1 MTLTFPLRLYSKS
14 SVGVDQT
21 CKRKLYFNYEL
32 LGGIQA
38 KTTSLELFIGIAL
51 HDGLAAIAEGI
62 AIDDIA
68 TAGFKQVYVPLIEAA
83 TNPNT
88 GEIQDED
95 IDYAK
100 EQATLVEGLL
110 RGFHK
115 HVWPRLMNDYTVYL
129 VEKPMVYRHGDLG
142 MMVKADLVLQSKLDE
157 TLWYVEYK
165 STSSKREE
173 WVKSWETNVQ
183 LHSSIYAIEQSEG
196 IEVTGVIV
204 QGLYKGYES
213 YGKLSSPMCYAYKKS
228 GNPPFTQSQVSYKY
242 LNGWRRTPTW
252 ELEGGLKAWVE
263 GMPEEVLADQFP
275 QTPPIFINKDL
286 IDAFFRQQT
295 MRQHQIIDALV
306 NLKSADLDAWDKQSV
321 LDEVFPQNFEACTP
335 SWGRFE
341 CQYKLLCHGG
351 VEDPLM
357 HGFVARDVKHL
368 EPFLEVLR
376 KDAELDKS
384 FKEMMTYEPEQD

>member
-1 MTLTFPLRLYSKS
+1 MASNFPLRLYSKS

-51 HDGLAAIAEGI
+51 HDGLAAIAEGVDI
-62 AIDDIA
+62 DAIGQ
-68 TAGFKQVYVPLIEAA
+68 TAFAQVYKPLVEAA
-83 TNPNT
+83 TNPET
-88 GEIQDED
+88 GEIQPED
-95 IDYAK
+95 VEYAK

-110 RGFHK
+110 RGFYK
-115 HVWPRLMNDYTVYL
+115 HIWPRLMLEYKVYL
-129 VEKPMVYRHGDLG
+129 IEKPMVYLHDDLG
-142 MMVKADLVLQSKLDE
+142 MMVKADLVLQSLADG
-157 TLWYVEYK
+157 TLWYLEYK

-213 YGKLSSPMCYAYKKS
+213 YGKLSSPMCYAYKKA
-228 GNPPFTQSQVSYKY
+228 GNPPFTQSQVAYKY
-242 LNGWRRTPTW
+242 IAGWRRTPTW
-252 ELEGGLKAWVE
+252 DLEGGVKAWVE
-263 GMPEEVLADQFP
+263 GMPDEVLADQFP
-275 QTPPIFINKDL
+275 QTPPIFVNKDL
-286 IDAFFRQQT
+286 IDAFFRQQAL
-295 MRQHQIIDALV
+295 RQHQIVDATSFLKDGID
-306 NLKSADLDAWDKQSV
+306 NPEQNQQILDST
-321 LDEVFPQNFEACTP
+321 FPQNFEACTP
-335 SWGRFE
+335 SWGRFD

-357 HGFVARDVKHL
+357 HGYVPRDTAHL

-376 KDAELDKS
+376 AK
-384 FKEMMTYEPEQD
+384 QD